1 MTSHLPGVLSLP
13 GSQLVM
19 SGSSLVR
26 QRVTDTILCQA
37 LCYTRNVGEPS
48 GPQENVI
55 F

>member
-1 MTSHLPGVLSLP
+1 MASQLPGTLSLP

-26 QRVTDTILCQA
+26 QIVTDTILCQV
-37 LCYTRNVGEPS
+37 LCYTRNAAEPS